1 MPQTGTV
8 NANAGQTHL
17 CRTELRDK
25 QLCKPAG
32 TAVEN
37 SHILQPCIYKNPA
50 GKKQSGRLQKYRQV
64 TATRVVS
71 PALILNS
78 QVLRHYFN
86 TAKAVFTL
94 PNGALTCTPATA

>member
-8 NANAGQTHL
+8 NANAGQIHL
-17 CRTELRDK
+17 CRTKLSGK
-25 QLCKPAG
+25 QLCKPAS
-32 TAVEN
+32 TAAEN
-37 SHILQPCIYKNPA
+37 SHIMQPCIYKNPA